1 MRPLLFLDL
10 DDALCVNSMYGGSD
24 VVALDKPADLWEKL
38 FHPLAVATLPEL
50 VDEVDPRNI
59 MTTSWARFI
68 EHQGFVDVFDKTG
81 LLAVA
86 ARLHGRRVAE
96 PLHGATRR
104 DAIDRW
110 MAQHFRGEPYA
121 ILDDKVSG
129 TGLEESRH
137 DKAHRVVWCEVAWDY
152 TAGTCRC

>member
-1 MRPLLFLDL
+1 
-10 DDALCVNSMYGGSD
+10 
-24 VVALDKPADLWEKL
+24 VALDKPADLWEKL

-50 VDEVDPRNI
+50 VDEVDPRI

-68 EHQGFVDVFDKTG
+68 EHQGFVDVFDKTR
-81 LLAVA
+81 LSAVA
-86 ARLHGRRVAE
+86 ARMHERGVAE

-121 ILDDKVSG
+121 ILDDKASG

-137 DKAHRVVWCEVAWDY
+137 DKAHRVAWCEVDVGLHRGHLPLLMRAL
-152 TAGTCRC
+152 TK